1 MDWTPSQATIRLVN
15 MMFKQATSHA
25 IMAEETSTSTSKAA
39 QNDNSDSKAKEASDL
54 QESSSSSS
62 DSSTSI
68 KTSKPKASSAK
79 IEDGPKIIVPVF
91 EQREALDEQIK
102 SQIIINLSK
111 FTDKSPPTKISES
124 LKSMLD
130 SKFGKGWC
138 VFAGAHFSGSC
149 TFEEKYF
156 AQIAFGT
163 YTITLF
169 RIFIP
174 NQ

>member
-1 MDWTPSQATIRLVN
+1 
-15 MMFKQATSHA
+15 
-25 IMAEETSTSTSKAA
+25 MAEENSTFTNKPV
-39 QNDNSDSKAKEASDL
+39 QNDSNGSKDKEVPDTKD
-54 QESSSSSS
+54 SSSSS
-62 DSSTSI
+62 DSSTS
-68 KTSKPKASSAK
+68 SKSKASSLK
-79 IEDGPKIIVPVF
+79 IEEGPKLIVPVF
-91 EQREALDEQIK
+91 EQREALDEQIQA
-102 SQIIINLSK
+102 QIIVTLSK

-156 AQIAFGT
+156 AQITFGT